1 MLVPAHLMLKKS
13 SASAKKAA
21 PAAPTVDATASRLQA
36 ETPAVTVDP
45 EPVQAPVVQP
55 EAAAPPPKIEQPMA
69 DAFRR
74 EEPGA
79 DVSFIHLLSEVDN
92 DAVEIGMRVK
102 AVWKPEEEWSYAMD
116 NIRYWKPLDNESEKG
131 GK

>member
-1 MLVPAHLMLKKS
+1 MWWVAVYPPAGC
-13 SASAKKAA
+13 A
-21 PAAPTVDATASRLQA
+21 R
-36 ETPAVTVDP
+36 
-45 EPVQAPVVQP
+45 VVFP
-55 EAAAPPPKIEQPMA
+55 YVVANLLA
-69 DAFRR
+69 D
-74 EEPGA
+74 GA